1 MISGKKSRPTILSII
16 MGRLALFQEEDQ
28 SSDAGNE
35 GHDDFQE
42 RTGNAPG
49 KFGSYIGPSHETGDD
64 LDEQSKIEIAFQQI
78 SQAAEDGDGQDDQ
91 HSRTDGNRKGQS
103 NRMSRT
109 SWMKGVAPM
118 PKVPDRQPTTNPAG
132 AAVSQNREPL
142 CNSAVPTWENGPDS
156 GW

>member
-1 MISGKKSRPTILSII
+1 MAKKSRPTILSII

-49 KFGSYIGPSHETGDD
+49 KFSSYIGPGHETGDD

-91 HSRTDGNRKGQS
+91 YSRTDGNRKGQS
-103 NRMSRT
+103 EQDEQDELDERRRPDAE
-109 SWMKGVAPM
+109 GA
-118 PKVPDRQPTTNPAG
+118 DRQPTTNPAG

-142 CNSAVPTWENGPDS
+142 CSSAVPTWENGPDS

>member
-1 MISGKKSRPTILSII
+1 MAKKSRPTILSII

-49 KFGSYIGPSHETGDD
+49 KFGSYIGPGHEAGDD
-64 LDEQSKIEIAFQQI
+64 LDKQGEIKIAFQQI
-78 SQAAEDGDGQDDQ
+78 SQAAEDGDGQNDQ

-103 NRMSRT
+103 EQDEQDELDERRRPDAEGAGQTTDDESGRSR
-109 SWMKGVAPM
+109 
-118 PKVPDRQPTTNPAG
+118 RQPEPG
-132 AAVSQNREPL
+132 AAL
-142 CNSAVPTWENGPDS
+142 
-156 GW
+156 